1 MPFTFAH
8 PAVVLPLGRLS
19 GQRLSL
25 SGLVI
30 GSMIPDFEGFLL
42 VTDVK
47 TYSHT
52 WHGMFWLDLPLC
64 LAIAFLFHSVVR
76 DALIDNLPAFFK
88 KRFIGYRKLDWN
100 QYFRRRYHWVLL
112 SMCIGIFSHLL
123 WDDFTHPDGFFV
135 RHISFLQQWYY
146 LAGKPYPVYKI
157 LQFGTSILGMA
168 VVLGGIALMPK
179 QRRVNADVNSV
190 YWIITFCVAL
200 AFVAFRFILGL
211 EITNASLLFITL
223 ISGGLLGLTVASA
236 LTGEISGSILKE

>member
-8 PAVVLPLGRLS
+8 PAIVLPLGRLS

-64 LAIAFLFHSVVR
+64 LGIAFLFHVVIR
-76 DALIDNLPAFFK
+76 DTLIDNLPVFFK
-88 KRFIGYRKLDWN
+88 KRFIGYRRLNWTR
-100 QYFRRRYHWVLL
+100 YFRQRYGWVLL
-112 SMCIGIFSHLL
+112 SMFIGIVSHLL
-123 WDDFTHPDGFFV
+123 WDDFTHAHGFFV
-135 RHISFLQQWYY
+135 RHIPLLEHWYY
-146 LAGKPYPVYKI
+146 LAGKPYPVYKL
-157 LQFGTSILGMA
+157 LQFGTSIVGLLLVLLG
-168 VVLGGIALMPK
+168 VALMPVQQK
-179 QRRVNADVNSV
+179 VRKESLSV
-190 YWIITFCVAL
+190 YWIITFCIAF

-211 EITNASLLFITL
+211 EITNASLLLITL
-223 ISGGLLGLTVASA
+223 ISGGLLGMTVASV
-236 LTGEISGSILKE
+236 LISGIPSSISRD